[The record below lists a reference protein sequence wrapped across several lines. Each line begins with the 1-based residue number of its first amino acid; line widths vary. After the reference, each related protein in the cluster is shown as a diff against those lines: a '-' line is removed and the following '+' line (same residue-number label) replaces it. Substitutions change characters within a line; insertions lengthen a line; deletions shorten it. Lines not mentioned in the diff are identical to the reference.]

1 MLFSAGFGIVS
12 AVVGAGFASGREIM
26 HFFSRYGLWSWCL
39 CFLAAGMMGGLTA
52 WVMKDQFEMGNA
64 PWLGKALLL
73 PLFSTA
79 GGAMTAAAGELF
91 ALTLPLFHA
100 RTLGGLFTL
109 GAAVLA
115 SRRSVRVLGVIGK
128 ILASL
133 MLLAFFFCARLTVE
147 QDTTISPLSLGT
159 ALVELLGYCGL
170 NVMLSVGVIREAGQS
185 CAGKEQRKIAIFTA
199 VLLFALLLAGNAAML
214 PHAGTLKSAPLP
226 VVMLLRNYGKWGF
239 YLSAVVLYL
248 AVFSTLTAIIQA
260 MRTLLPRR
268 ISWHGGACGCLCGLA
283 SLLGFEEIV
292 GSAYPVLGWLGLL
305 LIFGRKFL
313 KAGTIRRAVSSI
325 GRTPNKEDN
334 NR

>member
-26 HFFSRYGLWSWCL
+26 HFFSRYGPWSWCL
-39 CFLAAGMMGGLTA
+39 CALAAGMMGGLTA
-52 WVMKDQFEMGNA
+52 WIMQERFEMETA
-64 PWLGKALLL
+64 PCRGKALLL
-73 PLFSTA
+73 PLFSAA
-79 GGAMTAAAGELF
+79 GGATTAAAGELF
-91 ALTLPLFHA
+91 ALNLPLFHA
-100 RTLGGLFTL
+100 RELGALLTL
-109 GAAVLA
+109 GAAVAA
-115 SRRSVRVLGVIGK
+115 SSRSIRVLGMIGK
-128 ILASL
+128 ILTPL
-133 MLLAFFFCARLTVE
+133 MLLAFFFCARLIPE
-147 QDTTISPLSLGT
+147 QDAMLSSPNLGT

-170 NVMLSVGVIREAGQS
+170 NVTLSVGIISEAAQQ
-185 CAGKEQRKIAIFTA
+185 CIAEDRKIISFITT
-199 VLLFALLLAGNAAML
+199 VLLLILLLAGNAALL
-214 PHAGTLKSAPLP
+214 PHAGALHRAALP
-226 VVMLLRNYGKWGF
+226 MVVLLRNYGKPGF

-260 MRTLLPRR
+260 MRTLLPQR
-268 ISWHGGACGCLCGLA
+268 ISWRGGACGCLCGLA